1 MSDSSNQ
8 REPVDRLLEAIRDG
22 NEEAEGEL
30 SPLIYAEL
38 RRLAHSSLRLEGSDH
53 TLRTTA
59 LVNEA
64 FLRLASSS
72 TQDWKNRAY
81 FFGAAA
87 NAMRQA
93 LIQHY
98 RDRSRLKRGGE
109 SERKDIE
116 IDDIK
121 EDEIDDTIIKT
132 NIKTKDKMLIR
143 LDDALYALKRLNK
156 TQARIVEMRFFGG
169 LTLEEIAEVMN
180 VSLST
185 VKNHWRHAK
194 AWLKE
199 EIES

>member
-1 MSDSSNQ
+1 MSDPSNQ
-8 REPVDRLLEAIRDG
+8 RERVDRLLAAIRDG

-38 RRLAHSSLRLEGSDH
+38 RSLAHSLLRFEGSDH

-59 LVNEA
+59 LVNEVI
-64 FLRLASSS
+64 LNLASSS
-72 TQDWKNRAY
+72 TQDWKDRAY

-87 NAMRQA
+87 RAMRQI

-109 SERKDIE
+109 YDRADVE
-116 IDDIK
+116 IDV
-121 EDEIDDTIIKT
+121 IIKT
-132 NIKTKDKMLIR
+132 RDKMLIR
-143 LDDALYALKRLNK
+143 LDEALYDLERVNK
-156 TQARIVEMRFFGG
+156 TQARIVEMHFFGG
-169 LTLEEIAEVMN
+169 LTLEEIAEVMS

-194 AWLKE
+194 AWLKKE
-199 EIES
+199 MAS